1 MPEPSV
7 VADEGAEKQH
17 GVAALP
23 LRSKLPRHLERDGPS
38 EGTPAE
44 AVWTVGLNGHYER
57 QIPRRD
63 VLHASEAVERMAEA
77 IIRGFRP
84 EGKNRTI
91 GRQPRGER
99 TVEEDVASPRVD
111 KEQRA
116 LLAARLKADDQRRR
130 EQRCTQIGQIEKL
143 PFLLGVELRDGLAHV
158 AAPSPTPKAG
168 TVYAVEQTPFA
179 PVGSLPVNPT
189 SLQSVNARLV
199 VLRRRVP

>member
-1 MPEPSV
+1 MN
-7 VADEGAEKQH
+7 A
-17 GVAALP
+17 
-23 LRSKLPRHLERDGPS
+23 R
-38 EGTPAE
+38 
-44 AVWTVGLNGHYER
+44 
-57 QIPRRD
+57 
-63 VLHASEAVERMAEA
+63 
-77 IIRGFRP
+77 
-84 EGKNRTI
+84 
-91 GRQPRGER
+91 
-99 TVEEDVASPRVD
+99 
-111 KEQRA
+111 
-116 LLAARLKADDQRRR
+116 ARLHRSPEYRAPLSAMTKRHPTLSLLSMTSTCYEVDETLQEADDQRRR